1 MTMRRG
7 AFPRFGPRRLDGLA
21 SLGHFR
27 WPPHPP
33 EAGGSPRTLRCSER
47 SSALRF
53 AARYGSSD
61 SLGKASPALVRMFRE
76 GAPAHDM
83 KVA

>member
-1 MTMRRG
+1 MTCRRG
-7 AFPRFGPRRLDGLA
+7 AFPRFGPRHLDGLG

-33 EAGGSPRTLRCSER
+33 EAGGSPRTVRCSER

-61 SLGKASPALVRMFRE
+61 WLEKASPAQVRMLPG
-76 GAPAHDM
+76 GA
-83 KVA
+83 